1 MNKQTLKNAANR
13 LKTYATIYVITYVAL
28 SVVYATASLV
38 GYLKGVQ
45 VIVRE
50 TQYIKE
56 VSANAVS
63 PLAE

>member
-1 MNKQTLKNAANR
+1 MNKQLFKTAAGR
-13 LKTYATIYVITYVAL
+13 IKTYATIYLITYVAL

-45 VIVRE
+45 IVVRE
-50 TQYIKE
+50 TQYVKE

>member
-1 MNKQTLKNAANR
+1 MNKQLVKTAVNR
-13 LKTYATIYVITYVAL
+13 IKTYATIYVITYVAL